1 MEIAGT
7 RRITYDE
14 RWGAGTNEGYM
25 GEERLTLVDFNEAQ
39 RVIKGYGGNAGRK
52 AAVLWEGSLWMVK
65 FPESTAGMRGNIL
78 SDTTSPVA
86 EYIGSHV
93 FEQIG
98 VPVHRTVLGTLEG
111 KVVVACRDL
120 EWESSKRLVTFHDI
134 KNADDSGRLLPDG
147 TASSGAALFLS
158 DIGAFL
164 RSSTL
169 IGDHDEVIR
178 RFWDMFVVDA
188 LIGNGERNNE
198 KWGFLQAPPFGA
210 LELAPV
216 YDNGNAMFNKRRP
229 ETTELD
235 LGDERRMR
243 SLALGAKSVF
253 LRDDGHHVK
262 PLDCIVAAADLDC
275 NAAIRRIVPRID
287 LSALASPIDSIPRE
301 AYDMPMMS
309 TVVARFH
316 KEIFRIRLE
325 EGLLPALEVA
335 QR

>member
-1 MEIAGT
+1 
-7 RRITYDE
+7 
-14 RWGAGTNEGYM
+14 M

-134 KNADDSGRLLPDG
+134 KNAEDSGRLLPDG

-158 DIGAFL
+158 DIGAFPEVERTDWGPRRGHSSLLGHVRGRCAHRQRRAQQREVGISAGPTLWCL
-164 RSSTL
+164 RARACPTQ
-169 IGDHDEVIR
+169 IGR
-178 RFWDMFVVDA
+178 ASCR
-188 LIGNGERNNE
+188 ER
-198 KWGFLQAPPFGA
+198 
-210 LELAPV
+210 V
-216 YDNGNAMFNKRRP
+216 
-229 ETTELD
+229 
-235 LGDERRMR
+235 
-243 SLALGAKSVF
+243 
-253 LRDDGHHVK
+253 
-262 PLDCIVAAADLDC
+262 
-275 NAAIRRIVPRID
+275 
-287 LSALASPIDSIPRE
+287 
-301 AYDMPMMS
+301 
-309 TVVARFH
+309 
-316 KEIFRIRLE
+316 
-325 EGLLPALEVA
+325 
-335 QR
+335 